1 MALWGYARVS
11 TTDQDPGLQLDALD
25 YRKLIAEQHHAEFLA
40 QQEG

>member
-1 MALWGYARVS
+1 MLHHISLRVRLGETLEGWGTVM
-11 TTDQDPGLQLDALD
+11 D